1 MFKQIHKDSLYYGF
15 PVTLLATQSID
26 GTDNI
31 SPISSSWTLNNHVVL
46 GVSLEGQAYQ
56 NMLTTKEAT
65 INIADSKI
73 WSNIERIARTTG
85 KSHIDRNKKMMGYQ
99 YCSDKF
105 QLGGFSKIP
114 SATVKTAAIRECP
127 IRIEVIIENIAPQD
141 DFAIIIC
148 KIKSIFVDTSILHDN
163 NHIDVTKWNP
173 LLYQFRSYTTTSA
186 SLGQN
191 FRFEEYLDVTKPAN

>member
-73 WSNIERIARTTG
+73 WSNIERIARRYRINWR
-85 KSHIDRNKKMMGYQ
+85 S
-99 YCSDKF
+99 
-105 QLGGFSKIP
+105 SKWLFAPWTLRWI
-114 SATVKTAAIRECP
+114 VKE
-127 IRIEVIIENIAPQD
+127 
-141 DFAIIIC
+141 
-148 KIKSIFVDTSILHDN
+148 
-163 NHIDVTKWNP
+163 
-173 LLYQFRSYTTTSA
+173 SYNS
-186 SLGQN
+186 SG
-191 FRFEEYLDVTKPAN
+191 